1 MIFNRKDVGCFKNEF
16 GLTKPLMVQWLRLGA
31 SNARD
36 MGLIPGQGTN
46 FPRATWCGLSLGGV
60 FKWIN
65 QAVTSYFWPKSSGH
79 KFQGL
84 RSSV

>member
-46 FPRATWCGLSLGGV
+46 FPRAT
-60 FKWIN
+60 
-65 QAVTSYFWPKSSGH
+65 
-79 KFQGL
+79 
-84 RSSV
+84 